1 MSKLTVS
8 KSAATIISLTDKGQ
22 NLALRLMTMGLA
34 EQHQHKPKPFSETV
48 QTLFTSGERLIL
60 ICATGIAIRTLAPA
74 LADKYTDPAVLVL
87 DEHGQFV
94 IPLLSGH
101 EGGANDWA
109 RQVAEHIDA
118 QLVITSAQTYL
129 KPKYVAGMGCERHCP
144 QSVLRQ
150 LLEETLLRANLTTA
164 DLSAIASIDVK
175 QDEVGL
181 IELAKTLNLPFRT
194 YNAETLRTVEEQL
207 TQKSDIVFKEVGCY
221 GVAEAAAL
229 IDAASLFD
237 AADVN
242 STDFTTTDAEPNTEL
257 LIPKHKNRQ
266 ATCAVAR
273 IYES

>member
-1 MSKLTVS
+1 MMMTQTHAST
-8 KSAATIISLTDKGQ
+8 AISLTDNGQ
-22 NLALRLMTMGLA
+22 RLAARLVELGVAT
-34 EQHQHKPKPFSETV
+34 QHLHKPKPFADEV
-48 QTLFTSGERLIL
+48 QQHFKRGERLIL
-60 ICATGIAIRTLAPA
+60 ICATGIAIRTLAPV
-74 LADKYTDPAVLVL
+74 LADKYTDPAILVL

-109 RQVAEHIDA
+109 RQVAESIGA

-144 QSVLRQ
+144 KPVLRQ
-150 LLEETLLRANLTTA
+150 LLEETLRLSNLTVD

-175 QDEVGL
+175 HDEVGL
-181 IELAKTLNLPFRT
+181 IALAAELQVPFRT
-194 YNAETLRTVEEQL
+194 YSASTLRTVEDQL
-207 TQKSDIVFKEVGCY
+207 TQKSNIVFREVGCY

-229 IDAASLFD
+229 VDADTLVSD
-237 AADVN
+237 K
-242 STDFTTTDAEPNTEL
+242 TRQPEL

>member
-1 MSKLTVS
+1 MNNTSSSTV
-8 KSAATIISLTDKGQ
+8 ISLTDKGQ
-22 NLALRLMTMGLA
+22 QLATRLVALGVATH
-34 EQHQHKPKPFSETV
+34 HQHKPKPFADQV
-48 QTLFTSGERLIL
+48 QTLFSSGERLIL
-60 ICATGIAIRTLAPA
+60 ICATGIAIRTLAPV
-74 LADKYTDPAVLVL
+74 LADKYKDPAVLVL

-101 EGGANDWA
+101 EGGANDWG
-109 RQVAEHIDA
+109 RQVAQVIDA

-129 KPKYVAGMGCERHCP
+129 KPRYIAGMGCERHCP
-144 QSVLRQ
+144 MPVLRQ
-150 LLEETLLRANLTTA
+150 LLEETLLLSNLTVD

-181 IELAKTLNLPFRT
+181 IELAAKLNIPFHT
-194 YNAETLRTVEEQL
+194 YSAERLRTVENQL
-207 TQKSDIVFKEVGCY
+207 TQKSDIVYREVGCY

-229 IDAASLFD
+229 IDASSLF
-237 AADVN
+237 N
-242 STDFTTTDAEPNTEL
+242 NQQTTPEL

>member
-1 MSKLTVS
+1 MSKSLTS
-8 KSAATIISLTDKGQ
+8 TAISLTDKGEY
-22 NLALRLMTMGLA
+22 LASRLVELGAATHH
-34 EQHQHKPKPFSETV
+34 EHKPKPFAERV
-48 QTLFTSGERLIL
+48 QTLFSNGERLIL
-60 ICATGIAIRTLAPA
+60 ICATGIAIRTLAPV

-101 EGGANDWA
+101 EGGANEWA
-109 RQVAEHIDA
+109 REVAHVIDA

-129 KPKYVAGMGCERHCP
+129 KPKYIAGMGCERHCP
-144 QSVLRQ
+144 KSVLRQ
-150 LLEETLLRANLTTA
+150 LLEETLLRSNLTVD

-181 IELAKTLNLPFRT
+181 IELAAELKLPFHT
-194 YNAETLRTVEEQL
+194 YSAGTLRTVEDQL
-207 TQKSDIVFKEVGCY
+207 TQKSDIVFREVGCY

-229 IDAASLFD
+229 VDADTLVSNK
-237 AADVN
+237 VIK
-242 STDFTTTDAEPNTEL
+242 PEL

>member
-1 MSKLTVS
+1 MNQEHTNTV
-8 KSAATIISLTDKGQ
+8 ISLTDKGQ
-22 NLALRLMTMGLA
+22 QLASRLVELGIA
-34 EQHQHKPKPFSETV
+34 AHHQHKPKPFAETV
-48 QTLFTSGERLIL
+48 HTLFSHGERLIL
-60 ICATGIAIRTLAPA
+60 VCAMGIAVRTLAPV
-74 LADKYTDPAVLVL
+74 LTDKYTDPAVLVL

-109 RQVAEHIDA
+109 RQVAESINA

-129 KPKYVAGMGCERHCP
+129 KPTYIAGMGCERHCP
-144 QSVLRQ
+144 MPVLKQ
-150 LLEETLLRANLTTA
+150 LLEETLLKANLTIN

-181 IELAKTLNLPFRT
+181 IELATALNVPFNT
-194 YNAETLRTVEEQL
+194 YSATTLRTVEDQL
-207 TQKSDIVFKEVGCY
+207 TQKSDIVFREVGCY

-229 IDAASLFD
+229 VDAKTLFGQQQ
-237 AADVN
+237 
-242 STDFTTTDAEPNTEL
+242 TTSEL